1 MHVSPQPSPS
11 SPAQD
16 EVMETQKSLL
26 EVLEK
31 RLDTNEEH
39 IALLQSN
46 DNEQDAKIL
55 GLEKA
60 DKFLQDTY
68 AEGAKKTDQIEET
81 ATAQK
86 HELEK
91 LKGELDELSESCSN
105 CEETIGKA
113 IEEQASLSGLVED
126 IKEKIDTEKAEIEN
140 QVWCGPQHY
149 LYSLSNTGIFG
160 GILITLGF

>member
-91 LKGELDELSESCSN
+91 LKGELDELSESCTN

-140 QVWCGPQHY
+140 QVGSFTR
-149 LYSLSNTGIFG
+149 LSLFTFKHRHFW

>member
-1 MHVSPQPSPS
+1 MHFSPQPSPS

-60 DKFLQDTY
+60 DKFLQDTN

-91 LKGELDELSESCSN
+91 LKGELDELSESCTN

-140 QVWCGPQHY
+140 QVWSFTRLSFFTY
-149 LYSLSNTGIFG
+149 LFSLFT
-160 GILITLGF
+160 

>member
-1 MHVSPQPSPS
+1 
-11 SPAQD
+11 
-16 EVMETQKSLL
+16 METQKSLL

-91 LKGELDELSESCSN
+91 LKGELDELSESCTN

-126 IKEKIDTEKAEIEN
+126 IKEKIREAVEASKREDSMGYSKLKRVSDWMHNKAENLKQKAREA
-140 QVWCGPQHY
+140 
-149 LYSLSNTGIFG
+149 YSKKIRKDK
-160 GILITLGF
+160 IQE